1 MHTTADKYQV
11 EQNNYKTF
19 LSDREELPRLSIL
32 DNYKQIMRIM
42 TNSYIKSA
50 DAERKFKNVDPKSAA
65 KDPEFAKY
73 KEEEQNTMKMS
84 TILKSL
90 NSPKKKRKT
99 IAAMQDRRES
109 NANTNRSVGRSSIA
123 GSQRGSAFALRP

>member
-1 MHTTADKYQV
+1 MHTTNDTHATDV
-11 EQNNYKTF
+11 NRYKTF
-19 LSDREELPRLSIL
+19 LNEREELPRLSIL

-42 TNSYIKSA
+42 TSSYVKSF
-50 DAERKFKNVDPKSAA
+50 DLERKFKNVDPKSVS

-73 KEEEQNTMKMS
+73 KEEELNTLKMS

-99 IAAMQDRRES
+99 IQ
-109 NANTNRSVGRSSIA
+109 
-123 GSQRGSAFALRP
+123 AL